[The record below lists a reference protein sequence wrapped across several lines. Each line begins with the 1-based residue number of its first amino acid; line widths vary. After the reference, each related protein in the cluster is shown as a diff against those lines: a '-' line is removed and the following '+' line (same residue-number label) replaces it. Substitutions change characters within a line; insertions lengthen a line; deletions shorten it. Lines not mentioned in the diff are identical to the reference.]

1 MKIWIAALISA
12 SFTVSALAET
22 PQEFAVRMQS
32 FRGVTMTVN
41 QREDGSFGSVSI
53 RIPPKVLSDRA
64 TAGELLTQIGRFAA
78 EGKFKADL
86 LTPSQED
93 RDYAAQKLK
102 EAGAGNVSARV
113 MAETVSKKDTRIF
126 LIPDKTEK

>member
-1 MKIWIAALISA
+1 MKAWIPALISVWLAA
-12 SFTVSALAET
+12 SAFAET

-64 TAGELLTQIGRFAA
+64 TAGELLAQIGRFAA
-78 EGKFKADL
+78 ESGFKADIL
-86 LTPSQED
+86 MPSQED

-102 EAGAGNVSARV
+102 EAGAGNVSAKV
-113 MAETVSKKDTRIF
+113 MAETVSRKDARIF